1 MLNTL
6 AALLVCQAVGEVLAF
21 VVRLP
26 VPGPVLGMALLL
38 GFLLLRP
45 TAIDAL
51 RPTSLDL
58 LKHLSL
64 LFVPAGV
71 GVMLHVARLADE
83 WLAVSVALV
92 ASTALAIA
100 VTALVVQ
107 WTSRW
112 FAPWDASAAPSG
124 PSGSDPR

>member
-21 VVRLP
+21 VLRLP

-112 FAPWDASAAPSG
+112 FAPRDASAAPSG